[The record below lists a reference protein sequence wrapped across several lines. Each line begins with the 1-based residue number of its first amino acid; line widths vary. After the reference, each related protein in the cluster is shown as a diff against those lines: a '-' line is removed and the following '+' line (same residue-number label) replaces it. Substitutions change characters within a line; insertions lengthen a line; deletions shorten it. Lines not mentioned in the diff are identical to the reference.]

1 MHTCSIAV
9 SGVAVR
15 VGAVSAAAA
24 AAAEPSVSFTRKW
37 TQTSPHIVVI
47 VSNVLLSSTLE
58 QN

>member
-9 SGVAVR
+9 SGVAIR
-15 VGAVSAAAA
+15 VGAVSAAA